1 MCKAYWLLAETNP
14 KKICKHIFWV
24 CLLTILEN
32 TKYRENN
39 FISFNKY
46 LLSTY
51 HLMGN
56 GLDIVDTTVNQ
67 MNQFLPSCHS
77 EYYDDT
83 SMTSSALAKR

>member
-1 MCKAYWLLAETNP
+1 MCKAYWLLAETIQ
-14 KKICKHIFWV
+14 KKYKHIFWV

-32 TKYRENN
+32 TKHRENN

-56 GLDIVDTTVNQ
+56 GLDIVDTIVNQ
-67 MNQFLPSCHS
+67 MNQFLPSWHS